1 MTIVSP
7 PSRPQE
13 NGDDSAARHCDS
25 VNESVSSL
33 FSTRGLTGCR
43 AFVLGWE
50 WFFFFFRSSS
60 FLIYSFLRIRI
71 VGIKQAGVNCFDWS
85 SWSRIF
91 NREMSTIVTSIF
103 IIFFF
108 FYDEI
113 NYWYLRER
121 LFNRYFK
128 NTSIYF
134 FKKIA
139 KFFSCFC
146 SRVRMI
152 SLFPFSFSF
161 FLPIRIKYGVRE
173 WILWSFWGWE
183 FLIVAGISMIDCNE
197 RDIFITF
204 FL

>member
-1 MTIVSP
+1 MFLG
-7 PSRPQE
+7 E
-13 NGDDSAARHCDS
+13 ND
-25 VNESVSSL
+25 
-33 FSTRGLTGCR
+33 
-43 AFVLGWE
+43 
-50 WFFFFFRSSS
+50 FFFFS
-60 FLIYSFLRIRI
+60 FIFLLIYSFLRIRI

-197 RDIFITF
+197 RNIFITF